1 MNNRKVNPVAEADN
15 QKLLAE
21 LCIWIEKN
29 IETNIGWNE
38 LTTASGLTHSDL
50 QFLFDKYKQTTP
62 MTYIRHQREASKKVK
77 PNFLV
82 TPNFSV
88 TPNFL
93 AKQSV
98 LSHCRK
104 AD

>member
-1 MNNRKVNPVAEADN
+1 MKNSKVNPVAEADN

-29 IETNIGWNE
+29 IETNIGWHE

-62 MTYIRHQREASKKVK
+62 MTYIRHQREAGKKVK

-98 LSHCRK
+98 
-104 AD
+104 

>member
-1 MNNRKVNPVAEADN
+1 MQISKVNPVAEADN

-21 LCIWIEKN
+21 LCSWIEKN
-29 IETNIGWNE
+29 IETNIGWKE
-38 LTTASGLTHSDL
+38 LSTASGLTHSDL

-62 MTYIRHQREASKKVK
+62 MTYIRKQREDSKKVK
-77 PNFLV
+77 PNFLA
-82 TPNFSV
+82 

-98 LSHCRK
+98 
-104 AD
+104 

>member
-1 MNNRKVNPVAEADN
+1 MQISKVNPVAEADN

-21 LCIWIEKN
+21 LCSWIEKN
-29 IETNIGWNE
+29 IETNIGWKE

-62 MTYIRHQREASKKVK
+62 MTYIRKQREDSKKVK
-77 PNFLV
+77 PNFLA
-82 TPNFSV
+82 TPKPLA

-98 LSHCRK
+98 
-104 AD
+104 